1 MGIRGG
7 LPKGPPG
14 PAPSPAGRCVATCV
28 SVTRRVSP
36 PSSLPNRCLGP
47 DLDECQARNL
57 CQHACRNTEGSYRCL
72 CPAGYRLLPSGK
84 NCQGERAAAR
94 VPQGPGQG
102 SSPLSPASSPPSRV
116 REGQGGVAGVKWTT
130 LNCWMRDEERGH
142 SASAHSHREA
152 GGSRCWS
159 QQWRSLTRELAHSPK
174 HAPGRPAGHAASP
187 AGQSVSIPLSLSW
200 GQ

>member
-28 SVTRRVSP
+28 SVTRRVSL

-94 VPQGPGQG
+94 APQGPGQG

-116 REGQGGVAGVKWTT
+116 REGQG
-130 LNCWMRDEERGH
+130 
-142 SASAHSHREA
+142 
-152 GGSRCWS
+152 
-159 QQWRSLTRELAHSPK
+159 
-174 HAPGRPAGHAASP
+174 
-187 AGQSVSIPLSLSW
+187 
-200 GQ
+200 